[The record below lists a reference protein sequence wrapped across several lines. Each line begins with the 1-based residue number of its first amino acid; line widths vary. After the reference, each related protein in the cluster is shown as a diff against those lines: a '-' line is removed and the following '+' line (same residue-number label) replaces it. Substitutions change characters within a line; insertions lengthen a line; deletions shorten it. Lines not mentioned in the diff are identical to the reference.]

1 MVSSVQCSVQ
11 FLRLGVTAAKAFNLN
26 LRLIHLPLG
35 FCSANTNK
43 LASDLRQ
50 TYLLSMYLQFY
61 IILHSLNVQVPCGV
75 RAGGALHLPR
85 HPQHPPVLRHE
96 TRRAEA
102 APADHQQD
110 KQQ

>member
-1 MVSSVQCSVQ
+1 
-11 FLRLGVTAAKAFNLN
+11 
-26 LRLIHLPLG
+26 
-35 FCSANTNK
+35 
-43 LASDLRQ
+43 
-50 TYLLSMYLQFY
+50 MYLQFY
-61 IILHSLNVQVPCGV
+61 IILHSSHNKLNVQVPCGV

-102 APADHQQD
+102 APANHQQD